1 MPGMGWGGMGWD
13 GVGCVPLQHS
23 SGPAG
28 QGDSGKPSTPQGL
41 ANEPAGPSDVSG
53 ESCGAQPGR
62 SQERPAARAQR
73 VALQSEQPL
82 HGLIKLKG
90 CMGRVCCRKP

>member
-1 MPGMGWGGMGWD
+1 MPGMGWDGRD

-23 SGPAG
+23 TGPAG
-28 QGDSGKPSTPQGL
+28 QGDCGEPSTPQGL
-41 ANEPAGPSDVSG
+41 ANEPAGPSNVSG

-82 HGLIKLKG
+82 HGLIKPKG
-90 CMGRVCCRKP
+90 CTGGVCCRKP